1 MAVLGL
7 GLAALGRPGYS
18 TLGHA
23 GDFPSTDPADMER
36 QAHAVLDC
44 AYANGIRH
52 IDTARSYGRGEQF
65 LASWLQKRKPQ
76 DVFVS
81 SKWGYRYTADWQR
94 TAAVHEVK
102 EHSLEHFE
110 QQWAESKAIL
120 GPWLKLYQI
129 HSATFES
136 EVLDDSDILLRLFRL
151 RKETGVKIGATVTGV
166 KQPALL
172 HRIYML
178 ISGEEEDQI
187 FDWVQATWNVLL
199 QHAGGALL
207 AAHSNSANVI
217 IKEALAGG
225 RLSSRGNHARWLE
238 MAADLRVTPDALALG
253 IALEQPF
260 ADVVLSGAATVA
272 QLESNLKAREVKAGS
287 LPWRELEEDP
297 EVYWATRAKLP
308 WT

>member
-23 GDFPSTDPADMER
+23 GDFPSTAPGDMER

-52 IDTARSYGRGEQF
+52 VDTARSYGRGEAF
-65 LASWLQKRKPQ
+65 LRSWLEKRQPK

-94 TAAVHEVK
+94 TADVHEVK
-102 EHSLEHFE
+102 DHSLEHFE
-110 QQWAESKAIL
+110 QQWAESKALL

-129 HSATFES
+129 HSATLES
-136 EVLDDSDILLRLFRL
+136 EVLGDPDVLLRLFRL
-151 RKETGVKIGATVTGV
+151 KKEAGLQIGVTVTGV
-166 KQPALL
+166 KQPVLL
-172 HRIYML
+172 GQVFSL
-178 ISGEEEDQI
+178 ITGEDEDQI

-199 QHAGGALL
+199 QQPGGAL
-207 AAHSNSANVI
+207 AAARTCGTKVI
-217 IKEALAGG
+217 VKEALAGG

-238 MAADLRVTPDALALG
+238 LAGDLRVTPDALALS
-253 IALEQPF
+253 IALEQPW

-272 QLESNLKAREVKAGS
+272 QLESNLKAREVKAGN
-287 LPWRELEEDP
+287 LPWRELAEDP
-297 EVYWATRAKLP
+297 DVYWSTRSKLP

>member
-23 GDFPSTDPADMER
+23 GDFPSTAPTDMER

-52 IDTARSYGRGEQF
+52 VDTARSYGRGEAF
-65 LASWLQKRKPQ
+65 LRSWLEKRQPK

-94 TAAVHEVK
+94 TADVHEVK
-102 EHSLEHFE
+102 DHSLEHFE

-129 HSATFES
+129 HSATYES
-136 EVLDDSDILLRLFRL
+136 EVLGDPDVLLRLFRL

-166 KQPALL
+166 KQPELL
-172 HRIYML
+172 HSIYML
-178 ISGEEEDQI
+178 IGGDEEDQI
-187 FDWVQATWNVLL
+187 FDWVQATWNVL
-199 QHAGGALL
+199 
-207 AAHSNSANVI
+207 
-217 IKEALAGG
+217 
-225 RLSSRGNHARWLE
+225 
-238 MAADLRVTPDALALG
+238 T
-253 IALEQPF
+253 
-260 ADVVLSGAATVA
+260 
-272 QLESNLKAREVKAGS
+272 
-287 LPWRELEEDP
+287 
-297 EVYWATRAKLP
+297 
-308 WT
+308 